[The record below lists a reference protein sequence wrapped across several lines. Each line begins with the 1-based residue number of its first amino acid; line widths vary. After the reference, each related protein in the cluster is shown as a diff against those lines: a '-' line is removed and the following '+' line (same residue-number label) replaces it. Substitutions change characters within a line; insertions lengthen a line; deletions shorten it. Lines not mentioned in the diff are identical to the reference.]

1 MSVDTLTG
9 LLAITFA
16 IAIGALV
23 AAVCAL
29 SQAQNQ
35 ADRCDALRER
45 GRRRID
51 AEIEALNRRI
61 DEQTPDTPDASWRTR

>member
-35 ADRCDALRER
+35 ADRCDALRE
-45 GRRRID
+45 
-51 AEIEALNRRI
+51 
-61 DEQTPDTPDASWRTR
+61 